1 MGDNSNKNNN
11 DNNSNNNNSGTD
23 SFNIFSSSPTIPRKR
38 NIFNTNSNLN
48 STTFPNNNNND
59 TTGNNADAGN
69 YDDVEGYYRDT
80 IGEIIN
86 FSVPRQNDDD
96 NDNSEKKQEDSFIR
110 FKVLGII
117 GKGVFATVLKCVHV
131 DDPITTN
138 INNGQQSQQTQPPQ
152 PPQAVALKLIRNN
165 ETMAKAAQKE
175 VRILRILSQQEQQ
188 QQPIIDNNV
197 VVSVGKNSGGESDLL
212 PP

>member
-1 MGDNSNKNNN
+1 M
-11 DNNSNNNNSGTD
+11 
-23 SFNIFSSSPTIPRKR
+23 
-38 NIFNTNSNLN
+38 
-48 STTFPNNNNND
+48 
-59 TTGNNADAGN
+59 AGN

-86 FSVPRQNDDD
+86 FSVPHQNDDD
-96 NDNSEKKQEDSFIR
+96 NDNSENKQEDSFIR

-117 GKGVFATVLKCVHV
+117 GKGVFSTVLKCVHV

-152 PPQAVALKLIRNN
+152 VVALKLIRNN

-175 VRILRILSQQEQQ
+175 VRILKILSQQEQQ
-188 QQPIIDNNV
+188 LQQV
-197 VVSVGKNSGGESDLL
+197 VVASVGKEGDGDDD
-212 PP
+212 

>member
-1 MGDNSNKNNN
+1 M
-11 DNNSNNNNSGTD
+11 
-23 SFNIFSSSPTIPRKR
+23 
-38 NIFNTNSNLN
+38 
-48 STTFPNNNNND
+48 
-59 TTGNNADAGN
+59 
-69 YDDVEGYYRDT
+69 EGYYRDT
-80 IGEIIN
+80 IGEIIS
-86 FSVPRQNDDD
+86 FSVPHQNDDD

-117 GKGVFATVLKCVHV
+117 GKGVFSTVLKCVHV
-131 DDPITTN
+131 DDPITMN

-152 PPQAVALKLIRNN
+152 PPQVVALKLIRNN

-197 VVSVGKNSGGESDLL
+197 VASVGKKSDGESDLL
-212 PP
+212 PPSTFNFTQFIYFIHCLYVCLYLITVIILQIKSYLLFIVFTISFVILLSVNSINS